1 MKLRTFLKALA
12 LLIVSLTLL
21 VPAPQATAATCTG
34 VQLDVVSKTKLRRNN
49 FAYTLLARVPSPNQG
64 VTSKINGLV
73 TPVVDLG
80 NGSYHVNTVTQP
92 GAIWFFEVK
101 TSTGLILSCTMAL
114 P

>member
-1 MKLRTFLKALA
+1 MNLRTFLKALT
-12 LLIVSLTLL
+12 LLILSLTLL
-21 VPAPQATAATCTG
+21 IPAPQATAATCTG
-34 VQLDVVSKTKLRRNN
+34 VQLDVTSKAKIRRNT

-64 VTSKINGLV
+64 VTSKINGIV

-80 NGSYHVNTVTQP
+80 NGAYQVSTVTQP